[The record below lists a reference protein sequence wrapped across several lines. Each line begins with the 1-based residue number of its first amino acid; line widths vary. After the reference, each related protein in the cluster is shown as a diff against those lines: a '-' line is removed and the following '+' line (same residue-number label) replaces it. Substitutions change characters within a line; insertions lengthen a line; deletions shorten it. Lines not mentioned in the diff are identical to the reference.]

1 MKVKSAALKYIK
13 KLPKP
18 DRQRIDVAVLSLA
31 EDPHPHGSER
41 LTNGVAQWRV
51 RVGDW
56 RILYDVYEDVL
67 VVDVVRV
74 GARGG
79 VYK

>member
-1 MKVKSAALKYIK
+1 MIPI
-13 KLPKP
+13 LP
-18 DRQRIDVAVLSLA
+18 RLA
-31 EDPHPHGSER
+31 GL
-41 LTNGVAQWRV
+41 LTVTQWRL
-51 RVGDW
+51 RIGDW

-74 GARGG
+74 GPRGD